1 MRNNAADLGDGH
13 DASEVGADR
22 PRDGRVLAERQQAAR
37 RRIVRRTGSADAHNI
52 ATDSGSVDGLDSS
65 EDGDVLVE
73 RPRIQPTLRAPEDSY
88 PPDDI
93 DAGRET
99 SAGAGA
105 PPGGPGRL
113 ATVAGIR
120 PTAMRPEDVAAAVGD
135 TTGRATAARR
145 LRSAVGRRQW
155 AIIVLVAAL
164 VGVLVFAAGYLF
176 LSTRSAAQA
185 DAQRARL
192 LDTARQTAVNLTTL
206 HADTARED
214 VDRLLAGASGAFLQ
228 QFADR
233 QAEYVATVGGAG
245 VNTDGTVVA
254 SGIESYGNGCAV
266 TLVAANATVTNV
278 DVPDPQDRYFRFR
291 ITVCER
297 DGVSTATNVE
307 FVQ

>member
-1 MRNNAADLGDGH
+1 M
-13 DASEVGADR
+13 
-22 PRDGRVLAERQQAAR
+22 
-37 RRIVRRTGSADAHNI
+37 RRTGSTGTGSAGVGTDPTTG
-52 ATDSGSVDGLDSS
+52 ATD
-65 EDGDVLVE
+65 DGDVLVE

-88 PPDDI
+88 PPDDL
-93 DAGRET
+93 DADREETAGTGGHPGDSGR
-99 SAGAGA
+99 
-105 PPGGPGRL
+105 P

-120 PTAMRPEDVAAAVGD
+120 PTAMRPEDVAAAIGD
-135 TTGRATAARR
+135 TADRATAGRR
-145 LRSAVGRRQW
+145 LRAAVGRRQW
-155 AIIVLVAAL
+155 AIIVLVAVL

-185 DAQRARL
+185 DAQRERL
-192 LDTARQTAVNLTTL
+192 LETARQTAVNLTTL

-214 VDRLLAGASGAFLQ
+214 VDRLLAGASGTFLE

-254 SGIESYGNGCAV
+254 SGIESFGNGCAV